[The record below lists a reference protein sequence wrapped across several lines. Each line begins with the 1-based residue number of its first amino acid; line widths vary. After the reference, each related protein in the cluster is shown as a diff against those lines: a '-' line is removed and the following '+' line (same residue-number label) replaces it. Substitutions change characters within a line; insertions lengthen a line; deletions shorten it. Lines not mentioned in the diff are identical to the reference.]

1 MDRRTYLKSAASI
14 SAATVRF
21 PTISAASSSHGFIDE
36 FGLAVV
42 DFFDDDWGRKDLEDE
57 VGEAVN
63 FVCYAYGKL
72 ADQEDEEHSADA
84 GFLSQLEQISLSNLK
99 QNPEA
104 YNWILE
110 YLQDIVYFVSEL
122 DVFADSVA
130 GRLESFA
137 EDARNITKYIP
148 LIGSIKGVLDSGCS
162 IHKSLERDEQVAE
175 SAYVKFFKCV
185 ALAVVEVVL
194 LVTGVGAS
202 YRVAFGATGWV
213 NQQLINV
220 VGRSIGWRAYAWV
233 LSQIHWGIR
242 VAFAE
247 GSGLAIDRTV
257 GEVTTIVVSDAQTV
271 ETDLDKEET
280 RQWVQNDV
288 EEIVGYVADGE
299 LDYMLW
305 ELDQLQEE
313 TLRKAERRQDR
324 FLQSV
329 NDFVENLPF

>member
-1 MDRRTYLKSAASI
+1 M
-14 SAATVRF
+14 
-21 PTISAASSSHGFIDE
+21 
-36 FGLAVV
+36 
-42 DFFDDDWGRKDLEDE
+42 
-57 VGEAVN
+57 
-63 FVCYAYGKL
+63 
-72 ADQEDEEHSADA
+72 
-84 GFLSQLEQISLSNLK
+84 EQINLSNLK
-99 QNPEA
+99 QNPET

-110 YLQDIVYFVSEL
+110 YLQDIAYFVSEL

-130 GRLESFA
+130 DRLESFVKGT
-137 EDARNITKYIP
+137 RSITKYIP
-148 LIGSIKGVLDSGCS
+148 LIGSIRGVLDSGCS
-162 IHKSLERDEQVAE
+162 IHESLERDEEVAE
-175 SAYVKFFKCV
+175 SAYVKFFKYV
-185 ALAVVEVVL
+185 ALTVVEIIL
-194 LVTGVGAS
+194 LVTGIGAS

-220 VGRSIGWRAYAWV
+220 VGRSISWRAYAWV

-257 GEVTTIVVSDAQTV
+257 GGVTTIVVSDAQTV

-313 TLRKAERRQDR
+313 TVRNAERRRKR
-324 FLQSV
+324 FLQLV